1 MYEDVYIQH
10 DSYRLIQVQPVVV
23 KTLNDGTEIIEYFWE
38 GAELA
43 EISTKD
49 FL

>member
-10 DSYRLIQVQPVVV
+10 TPCQIVRVEPVVI
-23 KTLNDGTEIIEYFWE
+23 KTLDDGTEIIRYCWE

-43 EISTKD
+43 EILDEK
-49 FL
+49 L